1 MVKRALFIAAI
12 LLIVSSV
19 TLAGPPGPGGKS
31 SGAVL
36 TQSTSVVVGQG
47 TTICGTGVAYSGA
60 SAGASAYQVAAS
72 PKGVASQSTTSG
84 LQSNSLLSVFWG
96 QASTYFYGAV
106 NVFQNLFQ

>member
-12 LLIVSSV
+12 LLIVSSA

-36 TQSTSVVVGQG
+36 TQSTSVVVTQG
-47 TTICGTGVAYSGA
+47 STIYGTGVAYSGA
-60 SAGASAYQVAAS
+60 SAGASGYQVAAS
-72 PKGVASQSTTSG
+72 PKGIATQSTTSG
-84 LQSNSLLSVFWG
+84 LQSNSFLSVLWG
-96 QASTYFYGAV
+96 QANAYFCGAV